1 MDSKINKFY
10 SEHEDK
16 YLEKIIENFSSQPS
30 PKIKLEEI
38 IKIVK
43 ENYHNKYIKINWT
56 SITHLR
62 KWDFINAAIKK
73 LNKKNIE
80 YLEIGVFRN
89 ENFDLIN
96 CESKISVDPDPESKA
111 TFKTTSDEFFSKNKK
126 KFDVIFIDGL
136 HEYLQ
141 CQKDT
146 INALNCL
153 NENGYIFFHDFV
165 PRNFLEEYNPRIVN
179 LWTGDVWKVSIELS
193 QSSGLDFSVILAD
206 CGLGML
212 IKKSNNFNYK
222 YLNDSLKDLGFK
234 EFLNLNKTVCY
245 KDADEAYKNF

>member
-1 MDSKINKFY
+1 MDSKIKKFY
-10 SEHEDK
+10 SQHENG
-16 YLEKIIENFSSQPS
+16 YVEKIIEKFSMQPS
-30 PKIKLEEI
+30 PKFKLEEI

-43 ENYHNKYIKINWT
+43 ENYCEKYIKINWT
-56 SITHLR
+56 SITHLKR
-62 KWDFINAAIKK
+62 WDFINAAIKK

-96 CESKISVDPDPESKA
+96 CKNRISVDPDPESNA
-111 TFKTTSDEFFSKNKK
+111 TFKITSDEFFLKNKK

-136 HEYLQ
+136 HEYIQ
-141 CQKDT
+141 CQNDAV
-146 INALNCL
+146 NALNCL
-153 NENGYIFFHDFV
+153 NLNGYIFFHDFI
-165 PRNFLEEYNPRIVN
+165 PRNYLEEYSPRIVN

-212 IKKSNNFNYK
+212 KKNSSNFKYK
-222 YLNDSLKDLGFK
+222 YLNDNLKDLGFK
-234 EFLNLNKTVCY
+234 EFLNLNETVCY
-245 KDADEAYKNF
+245 KDADETYKNF

>member
-10 SEHEDK
+10 SQHEDE

-73 LNKKNIE
+73 FNKKNIE

-96 CESKISVDPDPESKA
+96 CENKISVDPDPESKA

-126 KFDVIFIDGL
+126 KFDVIFGMYHDQVLTPFKALFKYNAVNITLGL
-136 HEYLQ
+136 PYIRVSPDHGIA
-141 CQKDT
+141 KDIIGKNIANPNSLMHSIKFFNN
-146 INALNCL
+146 IN
-153 NENGYIFFHDFV
+153 
-165 PRNFLEEYNPRIVN
+165 
-179 LWTGDVWKVSIELS
+179 
-193 QSSGLDFSVILAD
+193 
-206 CGLGML
+206 
-212 IKKSNNFNYK
+212 
-222 YLNDSLKDLGFK
+222 
-234 EFLNLNKTVCY
+234 
-245 KDADEAYKNF
+245 

>member
-10 SEHEDK
+10 SQHEDE

-111 TFKTTSDEFFSKNKK
+111 TFKTTSDEFFSNNKK

-179 LWTGDVWKVSIELS
+179 LWTGDVIRIRISTRKREDLMEFIWPVGSIS
-193 QSSGLDFSVILAD
+193 
-206 CGLGML
+206 
-212 IKKSNNFNYK
+212 
-222 YLNDSLKDLGFK
+222 
-234 EFLNLNKTVCY
+234 
-245 KDADEAYKNF
+245 